1 MYNNCSKIKTYL
13 GFAKRARKIV
23 YGVDDIIKLKNF
35 NCLILSS
42 SNLAESSFDK
52 LNKIAEKNNSIPLMT
67 AILGTKERIF
77 NVNVD
82 CICRMALIDTK
93 VVFDYCRKFNNTLIV
108 EKIHTS
114 Y

>member
-42 SNLAESSFDK
+42 SNLSESSFDK
-52 LNKIAEKNNSIPLMT
+52 LNKIAEKNNNKVYIIDAET
-67 AILGTKERIF
+67 FAQNIENEFIKAIAITDKSLSEAIKKEL
-77 NVNVD
+77 D
-82 CICRMALIDTK
+82 
-93 VVFDYCRKFNNTLIV
+93 
-108 EKIHTS
+108 
-114 Y
+114 

>member
-52 LNKIAEKNNSIPLMT
+52 LSKIAEKNNNKVYIIDAET
-67 AILGTKERIF
+67 FAQNIENEFIKAIAITDKSLSEAIKKEL
-77 NVNVD
+77 D
-82 CICRMALIDTK
+82 
-93 VVFDYCRKFNNTLIV
+93 
-108 EKIHTS
+108 
-114 Y
+114 